1 MDPLVE
7 LVALIRTMRIVQNL
21 SGGARAFVVD
31 ANGAIAARNL
41 AAAYH
46 PHRSD
51 AP

>member
-7 LVALIRTMRIVQNL
+7 LVALIRTMRIVRGL
-21 SGGARAFVVD
+21 SGGARALVVD

-46 PHRSD
+46 PHRED